1 MKGIVIRGCAFFRR
15 HFISCSEEHQ
25 KGMVTMN
32 GKLTESMGTAYT
44 GGGLSHKYEHL
55 IQQAATTVF
64 IKSPPTF
71 ALSSVLNDLAVYYV
85 KRGYDVDRFR
95 SPLHIEK
102 TDGIYVRGPE
112 LFYVSASYPV
122 PLEPTDL
129 GGKHRVVS
137 FYDVYDETKLRENN
151 PQIAGHLEEAATYL
165 EKALASLSEAKAIH
179 DEWELVNIRRMDWSA
194 HEAKIQ
200 SLANDLFGT
209 LDLHKSAAV
218 SHRIIGSLSS
228 KGAHDF
234 IPSITKSVKRR
245 LLIKALPGTGKSTM
259 MKALGEEAEKRGID
273 VLYGWCGL
281 DTGSIDLVQFPELSV
296 CLFDATE
303 PHVYDAEREGDEILD
318 LVAMC
323 APSEKAEQEIDGIRT
338 RYKETIANAAGYMQ
352 SYARLASQI
361 DAGMDSALDLKAFH
375 EKTQLLAKPIA
386 P

>member
-1 MKGIVIRGCAFFRR
+1 MKGTVNPGCAFFRR
-15 HFISCSEEHQ
+15 HFISYSEELQ

-32 GKLTESMGTAYT
+32 GNLTESMGTAYT

-71 ALSSVLNDLAVYYV
+71 ALSNILNELAIFYV

-102 TDGIYVRGPE
+102 TDGIYVKGPE
-112 LFYVSASYPV
+112 LFYIAASYPV

-137 FYDVYDETKLRENN
+137 FYDVYDETKLRANN

-165 EKALASLSEAKAIH
+165 EKALAALFEAKSIH
-179 DEWELVNIRRMDWSA
+179 DEWETVNIRRMDWKA

-200 SLANDLFGT
+200 SLATDLFGT

-234 IPSITKSVKRR
+234 IPSITKSLKRR
-245 LLIKALPGTGKSTM
+245 ILIKALPGTGKSTM
-259 MKALGEEAEKRGID
+259 MRALGEEAEKRGID

-281 DTGSIDLVQFPELSV
+281 DAGSIDLVQFPELSV

-303 PHVYDAEREGDEILD
+303 PHMYDAERESDEILD

-323 APSEKAEQEIDGIRT
+323 APSEKAEQEIDEIRL
-338 RYKETIANAAGYMQ
+338 RYKEAIANAAGYMQ
-352 SYARLASQI
+352 SYARLTSQI

-375 EKTQLLAKPIA
+375 EKAEQLTELIA

>member
-1 MKGIVIRGCAFFRR
+1 
-15 HFISCSEEHQ
+15 
-25 KGMVTMN
+25 MN

-55 IQQAATTVF
+55 IQQATTTVF

-71 ALSSVLNDLAVYYV
+71 ALSSILNELAVYYV

-95 SPLHIEK
+95 SPLHVEK
-102 TDGIYVRGPE
+102 TDGIYVKGPE
-112 LFYVSASYPV
+112 LFYIAASYPV

-137 FYDVYDETKLRENN
+137 FYDVYDETKLRANN

-165 EKALASLSEAKAIH
+165 EKALAALTEAKAIH
-179 DEWELVNIRRMDWSA
+179 DEWENVNIRRMDWQA

-200 SLANDLFGT
+200 SLASELFGT
-209 LDLHKSAAV
+209 LDLRKDSAV

-234 IPSITKSVKRR
+234 LPSITKSLKRR
-245 LLIKALPGTGKSTM
+245 ILIKALPGTGKSTM

-303 PHVYDAEREGDEILD
+303 PHVYEAEREGDEILD

-323 APSEKAEQEIDGIRT
+323 APSEKAEQEIDEIRP

-352 SYARLASQI
+352 SYARLTSLI
-361 DAGMDSALDLKAFH
+361 DAGMDSALDQKAFH
-375 EKTQLLAKPIA
+375 GKAEMLTELLAP
-386 P
+386 

>member
-1 MKGIVIRGCAFFRR
+1 
-15 HFISCSEEHQ
+15 
-25 KGMVTMN
+25 MN

-55 IQQAATTVF
+55 IQQATTTIF

-71 ALSSVLNDLAVYYV
+71 ALSSILNELATFYV

-102 TDGIYVRGPE
+102 IDGIYVKGPE
-112 LFYVSASYPV
+112 LFYVAASYPV

-137 FYDVYDETKLRENN
+137 FYDVYDETKLRANN
-151 PQIAGHLEEAATYL
+151 PEIAGHLEEAAIFL
-165 EKALASLSEAKAIH
+165 EKALAALAEAKAVH
-179 DEWELVNIRRMDWSA
+179 DEWEAVNIRRMDWAA
-194 HEAKIQ
+194 HETKIQ

-209 LDLHKSAAV
+209 LDLRKTAAV

-234 IPSITKSVKRR
+234 IPSITKSLKRR

-281 DTGSIDLVQFPELSV
+281 DAGSIDLVQFPELSV

-318 LVAMC
+318 LVPMC
-323 APSEKAEQEIDGIRT
+323 APNEKAEQEIDGIRI
-338 RYKETIANAAGYMQ
+338 RYKEAIANAAGYMQ
-352 SYARLASQI
+352 SYAKLTSQI
-361 DAGMDSALDLKAFH
+361 DIGMDSALDQKAFS
-375 EKTQLLAKPIA
+375 EKAEMLTELLYP
-386 P
+386 